1 MNTQAMEQAVDYLR
15 LARDYGIALG
25 IGNTA
30 IDDAIRDLRTAIADA
45 APIIPAGMVMVPED
59 ILRQLKHYTICHL
72 MNFPSCGAPT
82 EAEIDSMLAA
92 APKGNEMSDKFGMPE
107 VDATLAYIAQLEQ
120 DTASERRA
128 NRRCAPRTAN
138 EATGD

>member
-82 EAEIDSMLAA
+82 
-92 APKGNEMSDKFGMPE
+92 
-107 VDATLAYIAQLEQ
+107 
-120 DTASERRA
+120 
-128 NRRCAPRTAN
+128 
-138 EATGD
+138 